1 MVYQRLFTCL
11 FSLMLSTALPAET
24 LRLVANAWPPFT
36 GAQLQNNGL
45 ATDLV
50 STALQ
55 RAGYTSEY
63 HEVPWARALQGIE
76 TDRYDVLVPTWF
88 ATERQAY
95 GLYSEPYLTNRIR
108 FMRRIGS
115 TIEFKQLDDL
125 LPYTIAVARGF
136 AYAPTFDSDA
146 RLHKEV
152 VSSFATAARM
162 LAAGRVDLTLED
174 EWVAKYY
181 LSHELAELS
190 PALEFLPV
198 PLSESPLHILV
209 RRKHPQSGKIVS
221 AFNQAL
227 RDMRAD
233 GSYTAILQRHGL
245 Q

>member
-1 MVYQRLFTCL
+1 MVYKRLCICL
-11 FSLMLSTALPAET
+11 LSLMFSTALAAET
-24 LRLVANAWPPFT
+24 LRLVANSWPPFT
-36 GAQLQNNGL
+36 DVQLQNNGL

-63 HEVPWARALQGIE
+63 HEVPWARALQGMQH
-76 TDRYDVLVPTWF
+76 DRYDVLLSSWF
-88 ATERQAY
+88 AAERQSY
-95 GLYSEPYLTNRIR
+95 GIYSEPYLINRIR
-108 FMRRIGS
+108 FMRRTGS
-115 TIEFKQLDDL
+115 TIEFKHLDDL
-125 LPYTIAVARGF
+125 LPYSIAVARGF

-152 VSSFATAARM
+152 ASSFATAARM

-190 PALEFLPV
+190 SALEFLPL

-209 RRKHPQSGKIVS
+209 RRNHPQSRQIIS

-227 RDMRAD
+227 REMRAD